1 MKNLRL
7 GIPPSPEIFHHSSF
21 RTISVLHRQAIWTKQ
36 AFSHIP
42 TGPDLYFRHFAP
54 YGFTVKFSNLLP
66 CRISSL
72 TSFRLHL
79 PVEESSLSIRSNPS
93 APPFSPLIFRLSS
106 FRILD
111 LPAGGRT
118 YSLSK
123 PHTVERENSREG
135 EMCCVDYDRKGA

>member
-66 CRISSL
+66 CRISS
-72 TSFRLHL
+72 
-79 PVEESSLSIRSNPS
+79 SSLSTGWALPS
-93 APPFSPLIFRLSS
+93 SIINRTVTGLPSFSSVT
-106 FRILD
+106 
-111 LPAGGRT
+111 A
-118 YSLSK
+118 
-123 PHTVERENSREG
+123 
-135 EMCCVDYDRKGA
+135 